1 MRSVASLVVWSQG
14 NKTFTLTDLGA
25 IDSDGAIYHITNA
38 DITVAHP
45 TEMKSDDISAW
56 QQYFIKN
63 SLKQPFE
70 QIWEPVYDPAAI
82 KTHRYTGCA
91 IPYYYFTNQEKHGI
105 ITNNRDFGNEPF
117 TITDCETTI
126 LNVNRNEYDTEAIQC
141 FEISEFSFKS
151 FTRKV
156 NHIVAYFD
164 RITVSDRIA
173 KDDVSVGIYLPRFTL
188 AQITEFIKIA
198 NENNSTNAMAVLLNY
213 KNKNFANFDP
223 LEEFVL

>member
-1 MRSVASLVVWSQG
+1 M
-14 NKTFTLTDLGA
+14 
-25 IDSDGAIYHITNA
+25 
-38 DITVAHP
+38 
-45 TEMKSDDISAW
+45 
-56 QQYFIKN
+56 
-63 SLKQPFE
+63 
-70 QIWEPVYDPAAI
+70 
-82 KTHRYTGCA
+82 
-91 IPYYYFTNQEKHGI
+91 
-105 ITNNRDFGNEPF
+105 
-117 TITDCETTI
+117 
-126 LNVNRNEYDTEAIQC
+126 NVNRSEYDTEAIQC
-141 FEISEFSFKS
+141 FEISEFSFKT

-156 NHIVAYFD
+156 NHIVTYFD